1 MRKGGCTIR
10 QARANEHDPSFS
22 AMSDLSLDQ
31 IITTF
36 SVGGGPGV
44 VLFGSQNSM
53 LPSIKPGELIHI
65 APVQHDRLTSGDVVV
80 FRSNDVFVAHR
91 LVWRK
96 GFMARTK
103 GDNNAYCDPPI
114 SVFDIVGVVEGKYSR
129 RAFWYYL
136 ARNRL
141 RHYMPRPARRLFSA
155 LRRQIFRSGNREE
168 HP

>member
-36 SVGGGPGV
+36 SAGGGPGV

-80 FRSNDVFVAHR
+80 FRAGDAFVAHR
-91 LVWRK
+91 LVWRR

-103 GDNNAYCDPPI
+103 GDNNAYCDAPI
-114 SVFDIVGVVEGKYSR
+114 SLFDIVGVVEGKSSR
-129 RAFWYYL
+129 RALWYFL
-136 ARNRL
+136 VRNRL
-141 RHYMPRPARRLFSA
+141 RHYAPRPLRRLFSA
-155 LRRQIFRSGNREE
+155 VKRELSRSRHREA